1 MFKQSHK
8 TNGCR
13 NLQLTWQDSTASVYS
28 PTPSFSSLPG
38 KSTGLSLLTQ
48 TFCLNPPSIPRAQG
62 MLQLLTCSGS
72 RAAQSP
78 QEPGGGRKEGWC
90 CPKIGWDTGAPTRSR
105 RQMSNLLNA
114 ISPPFY
120 FTQIKDYTHLP
131 QPLWL
136 QSSSI
141 EEHWAPGVTAAKEIQ
156 GHLKAIPRDTAGNS
170 IKVELKRTG
179 MRRENRVKISWFK
192 VMQFEWILPRLL

>member
-1 MFKQSHK
+1 MVVEIS
-8 TNGCR
+8 
-13 NLQLTWQDSTASVYS
+13 NLLGRTAQLQFTHPHLLLLPCQGRAQASVYS
-28 PTPSFSSLPG
+28 PRPAWIHLPFPGPRECCNFSP
-38 KSTGLSLLTQ
+38 
-48 TFCLNPPSIPRAQG
+48 AQG
-62 MLQLLTCSGS
+62 AEQH
-72 RAAQSP
+72 RALRNL
-78 QEPGGGRKEGWC
+78 EKEGRKEGWC

-141 EEHWAPGVTAAKEIQ
+141 EEPWATGVTAAKEIQ

-192 VMQFEWILPRLL
+192 VMQFQWILPRLL